1 MKRIFN
7 RFRRY
12 LHLFHRW
19 AGIALCAFFALWFA
33 SGIFM
38 MYVEYPALTMEER
51 LERAPSLDFSTAR
64 LSPAEAVARLEPGD
78 FGTSGSPRKNV
89 EIPVVGRD
97 ATPTDIRL
105 AQIRRRPAYVVS
117 VGGGAQ
123 PRVVFADDG
132 EVLGGMNESQARNA
146 AAEFFPEAEPV
157 HLGRVQSDQWTV
169 SSAMNAHRPLHHI
182 SIGDAAGT
190 EAYVSSSTGQVV
202 RDSTRRERVLNYFAA
217 VTHWIYPHFL
227 RKFPEAW
234 SWVINIL
241 AGFGCVFAL
250 SGMWIGILRA
260 RRRQPSPKST
270 SRRLVHW
277 HYLLGCVFGAVILT
291 WVFSGWMSMNPGSL
305 NPSREPSAGERLVFS
320 GKDLTAGDF
329 AGILVSP
336 EGAVEGILTHHAGH
350 AYVAWRG
357 RDGKLHHEPA
367 NRDSPAFLKPEEMA
381 ARVLAEAHT
390 LMPDSPPPTLT
401 ELTSYNTY
409 YYSRKPGPDARPLPA
424 VRAVFADA
432 QATWFHLD
440 PETGRIVDRSTR
452 TNRLF
457 RHLYN
462 GLHSFDW
469 WWLYSRRPLWDVT
482 VIVFS
487 LGGFSLSMLG
497 VVIGIRRL
505 RIWMLGTPKVQAT
518 NSLER

>member
-12 LHLFHRW
+12 LYLFHRW
-19 AGIALCAFFALWFA
+19 AGIVLCGFFALWFA

-51 LERAPSLDFSTAR
+51 LERVPSLDFSTAR
-64 LSPAEAVARLEPGD
+64 LSPVEAVARLEAGD
-78 FGTSGSPRKNV
+78 FAISGSPRKNV
-89 EIPVVGRD
+89 EIEMAGRD

-105 AQIRRRPAYVVS
+105 AQIRGRPAYVVS

-123 PRVVFADDG
+123 PRVVFADSGEILAGVNDG
-132 EVLGGMNESQARNA
+132 QALDA
-146 AAEFFPEAEPV
+146 AAEFFPEAYPV
-157 HLGRVQSDQWTV
+157 YLGRVQSDQWTV

-182 SIGDAAGT
+182 AIGDAART
-190 EAYVSSSTGQVV
+190 EAYVSSSTGEVV

-217 VTHWIYPHFL
+217 VTHWVYPHFL

-234 SWVINIL
+234 GWVVNIL
-241 AGFGCVFAL
+241 AGFGCLFAL

-260 RRRQPSPKST
+260 RRRQPAPKST

-277 HYLLGCVFGAVILT
+277 HYLLGCVFGVVLLT
-291 WVFSGWMSMNPGSL
+291 FVFSGWMSMNPGSL

-329 AGILVSP
+329 ADIPDSP
-336 EGAVEGILTHHAGH
+336 EGAVQGNLTHHAGH

-357 RDGKLHHEPA
+357 RDGKLLHTQA
-367 NRDSPAFLKPEEMA
+367 NRNSPAFPGTEKMA
-381 ARVLAEAHT
+381 ARVLAEAHK
-390 LMPDSPPPTLT
+390 LMPDSPPPELTTLT
-401 ELTSYNTY
+401 AYNTY
-409 YYSRKPGPDARPLPA
+409 YYSRKSGPDAKPLPA
-424 VRAVFADA
+424 LRVVFPDA

-440 PETGRIVDRSTR
+440 PETGSIVDRSTR

-487 LGGFSLSMLG
+487 LGGFSLSLLG
-497 VVIGIRRL
+497 VAIGIRRL
-505 RIWMLGTPKVQAT
+505 RVWAVGTRKA
-518 NSLER
+518 

>member
-12 LHLFHRW
+12 LYLFHRW
-19 AGIALCAFFALWFA
+19 AGIVLCGFFALWFA

-38 MYVEYPALTMEER
+38 MYVEYPVLTMEER
-51 LERAPSLDFSTAR
+51 LERAPGLDFSSAR
-64 LSPAEAVARLEPGD
+64 FSPAEAAGRLEASD
-78 FGTSGSPRKNV
+78 FAVSGSPRENV
-89 EIPVVGRD
+89 EIPVAGRD
-97 ATPTDIRL
+97 ATPSEIRL
-105 AQIRRRPAYVVS
+105 TRILGRPAYVFS
-117 VGGGAQ
+117 VAGGAQ

-132 EVLGGMNESQARNA
+132 EILARINVGQARDA

-182 SIGDAAGT
+182 AIGDAAGT
-190 EAYVSSSTGQVV
+190 EAYVSSTTGEVV

-234 SWVINIL
+234 GWVVNIL

-260 RRRQPSPKST
+260 RRRQPPAKSVG
-270 SRRLVHW
+270 RRLIHW
-277 HYLLGCVFGAVILT
+277 HYLLGCGFGVVLLT
-291 WVFSGWMSMNPGSL
+291 FVFSGWMSMNPGGL
-305 NPSREPSAGERLVFS
+305 NPSRGLKPGERLVFS
-320 GKDLTAGDF
+320 GKELTAGDF
-329 AGILVSP
+329 SDIPDAP
-336 EGAVEGILTHHAGH
+336 ENVVEGLLTHHAGH

-357 RDGKLHHEPA
+357 RDGKLRHVPA
-367 NRDSPAFLKPEEMA
+367 NGDSPAFPKPEEMSG
-381 ARVLAEAHT
+381 RVLAEAHK
-390 LMPDSPPPTLT
+390 LMPDSPQPRLN
-401 ELTSYNTY
+401 ELTGYDTY
-409 YYSRKPGPDARPLPA
+409 YYSRKPGPDAKPLPA
-424 VRAVFADA
+424 VRAVFADS

-452 TNRLF
+452 ANRLF

-469 WWLYSRRPLWDVT
+469 WWLYSRRPLWDMT

-487 LGGFSLSMLG
+487 LGGFLLSLLG
-497 VVIGIRRL
+497 VAIGIRRL
-505 RIWMLGTPKVQAT
+505 RVWAVGTRKA
-518 NSLER
+518 